1 MRLLGPLVPELPF
14 RNWEC
19 NQLISVTE
27 QTETIEGARLR
38 TGSVNAIADEKNL
51 FALRRRLLAI
61 FPFHVVLAGMVVVVL
76 FALVRRGIGDPD
88 IWWHLRNAQ
97 YLMQNHQ
104 LPRYDTYSFTVAGH
118 AWINHE
124 WLSEVPYYLAWRA
137 FGLVGV
143 KSLSMALM
151 AVTFLGL
158 LYLCTKASGNYKASI
173 AACAFGTFLATVNG
187 GPRTI
192 LFGYVYLVGLLIIL
206 ERFRRTGRAPLWAIP
221 PLFALWVNTHG
232 SWLLGLIVFSIVVA
246 AGLVKGQW
254 GSVKAERWSFEQFGN
269 LALTWIA
276 SVAALFV
283 NPFGSRLVFYPFDL
297 AFRQKLNV
305 AHIAEWVSVDFHD
318 MRGKLVLGLI
328 VFLLVSALVRRR
340 RWNLTDVLLLL
351 FGLYCGLTHVRFLF
365 LLGVLAAPL
374 IAKLLDFFPP
384 YRPELETPII
394 NAVVVCAMVA
404 GMIYFWPTSRQLQ
417 ELVDETYPAGAVQYL
432 KAHPLQGPMVN
443 DYLWGGYLGWA
454 DNSLKVFVDSRVDIF
469 EYEGVFKDYLDLLG
483 VQRSSAVFD
492 KYKIRYALLPMDE
505 SANES
510 LLRYTLERD
519 PAWTIRYQ
527 DAVSVL
533 FERTGSPVEKA
544 EKPGQK

>member
-1 MRLLGPLVPELPF
+1 M
-14 RNWEC
+14 
-19 NQLISVTE
+19 ISVSE
-27 QTETIEGARLR
+27 QTETIAGAPLR
-38 TGSVNAIADEKNL
+38 TGSVNAIAGENSL
-51 FALRRRLLAI
+51 SALRRRLLGV
-61 FPFHVVLAGMVVVVL
+61 FPFQVVLAGMVVVVL

-137 FGLVGV
+137 FGLAGV
-143 KSLSMALM
+143 KSLSIVLM

-158 LYLCTKASGNYKASI
+158 LYLCTKASGNYKASV

-254 GSVKAERWSFEQFGN
+254 GSVKAERWSFEQFGK
-269 LALTWIA
+269 LALTWVA

-318 MRGKLVLGLI
+318 VRGKLVLGLI

-340 RWNLTDVLLLL
+340 RWNLTDALLLL

-394 NAVVVCAMVA
+394 NAVVVCAMLA
-404 GMIYFWPTSRQLQ
+404 GLVYFWPTSRQLQ
-417 ELVDETYPAGAVQYL
+417 QSVDETYPAGAVQYL
-432 KAHPLQGPMVN
+432 KAHPLQGPLVN

-483 VQRSSAVFD
+483 VQHSSAVFD
-492 KYKIRYALLPMDE
+492 KYKIRYALLPRDE

-519 PAWTIRYQ
+519 PAWTTRYQ

>member
-1 MRLLGPLVPELPF
+1 MVLLGPLVPELPLKF
-14 RNWEC
+14 WEC

-27 QTETIEGARLR
+27 RTETASAIWPAARPENSAA
-38 TGSVNAIADEKNL
+38 GEKKL
-51 FALRRRLLAI
+51 PPLRRRLLKI
-61 FPFHVVLAGMVVVVL
+61 FPFQVVLAGMVIVVL
-76 FALVRRGIGDPD
+76 FSLVRHGMDDPD

-118 AWINHE
+118 PWINHE

-143 KSLSMALM
+143 KSLSIALM
-151 AVTFLGL
+151 ALTFLGL
-158 LYLCTKASGNYKASI
+158 LYLCTKASGNYKASV

-192 LFGYVYLVGLLIIL
+192 LFGYVYLVGLLIML

-232 SWLLGLIVFSIVVA
+232 SWLLGMIVFSIIIA

-254 GSVKAERWSFEQFGN
+254 GLVHAERWSFEQFGK

-297 AFRQKLNV
+297 AFRQKLNI

-318 MRGKLVLGLI
+318 MRGKLVLGFI
-328 VFLLVSALVRRR
+328 VFLLLSALVRRR
-340 RWNLTDVLLLL
+340 RWQLIDLLLLL
-351 FGLYCGLTHVRFLF
+351 FGLYCGLTHIRFLF

-374 IAKLLDFFPP
+374 LAKLLDFFPP

-394 NAVVVCAMVA
+394 NAVVVCAMI
-404 GMIYFWPTSRQLQ
+404 GGLIYFWPTSHQLQ
-417 ELVDETYPAGAVQYL
+417 RGLDQEYPTKAVQYL
-432 KAHPLQGPMVN
+432 KEHPLRGPMLN
-443 DYLWGGYLGWA
+443 FYLWGGYLGWK
-454 DNSLKVFVDSRVDIF
+454 DNDLKVFIDSRVDIF

-483 VQRSSAVFD
+483 VQHSNAVFD
-492 KYKIRYALLPMDE
+492 KYKIRYALLPRDE

-527 DAVSVL
+527 DSVSVL
-533 FERTGSPVEKA
+533 FERTSRPAENA
-544 EKPGQK
+544 EKPGPK